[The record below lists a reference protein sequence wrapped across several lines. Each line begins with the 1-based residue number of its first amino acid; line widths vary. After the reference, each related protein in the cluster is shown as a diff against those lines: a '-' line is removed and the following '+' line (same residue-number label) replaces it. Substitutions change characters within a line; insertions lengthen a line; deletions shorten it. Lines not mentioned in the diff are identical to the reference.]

1 MGCTMKEIFLSA
13 SVPENGRGDFYETA
27 DPFLI
32 QFAVRELITVCLGRR
47 RVVWGG
53 HPSITPMVHAV
64 CRDFGLEVEAPVLLY
79 QSTYYKNLFPEDN
92 KYFQTVLVDGVEE
105 DRAESLGLL
114 RTTML
119 SRPIE
124 AAVFIGGMEGIF
136 QEHEIFRSL
145 HGPAAT
151 VVALGAPGGAA
162 RQLAQKLP
170 PGGREGEC
178 ELDRIDFARL
188 FHERLGIASDEPRH
202 LKDVGDEPDEPQKF
216 NL

>member
-1 MGCTMKEIFLSA
+1 MREIFLSA
-13 SVPENGRGDFYETA
+13 SVPEHGRGNFYETA

-64 CRDFGLEVEAPVLLY
+64 CQDFGLKFEAPVLLY
-79 QSTYYKNLFPEDN
+79 QSRYFENRFPADN
-92 KYFQTVLVDGVEE
+92 QYFQTTLIEAIENNRVG
-105 DRAESLGLL
+105 SLNLL
-114 RTTML
+114 RTSML

-136 QEHEIFRSL
+136 EEYEIFQSI
-145 HGPAAT
+145 HGADAK
-151 VVALGAPGGAA
+151 VLAVGAPGGAA
-162 RQLAQKLP
+162 RQLAQRLLP
-170 PGGREGEC
+170 NGYQGNY

-188 FHERLGIASDEPRH
+188 FQECLGIAPNEERQLD
-202 LKDVGDEPDEPQKF
+202 
-216 NL
+216 